1 MDIWITGIGSISSA
15 GAGSNVLFNATLES
29 SINTRTIKVRSGE
42 VQSNIPVCSVD
53 DSSLLLPPFKGINKL
68 DRTSQLAIAAANEA
82 WVQSGLHESQV
93 DSDRISVIAGTSRG
107 PVGKWEETYKRQV
120 SRKVQLPSFAATGTM
135 AALSGSMS
143 QFLGATGTSLTL
155 SSTCSSGA
163 SAIGIGAGLII
174 AGSCDVAIVGGSE
187 SVINEA
193 IISVMKSAGLLGY
206 DRIDEKTCKPF
217 DVDRN
222 GLVVGEGAGF
232 LVIESSDHVRKRKG
246 NPLAKLSGWASALSQ
261 SGKVGVEESGLGLAK
276 TINNTITMAQIDPSE
291 INYINAH
298 GTGTILNDL
307 CEAKAFNQIGS
318 LSDAPVSSIKPI
330 TGHCLGA
337 SPALEAVLCVMSLK
351 EGSLPHTANLENVDP
366 QINLNLVKGTPQVMQ
381 KKHVLSTSL
390 GFWGNHSS
398 ILFSSVS

>member
-1 MDIWITGIGSISSA
+1 MDIWITGIGSICSA
-15 GAGSNVLFNATLES
+15 GAGSNALFNATLKS

-42 VQSNIPVCSVD
+42 EQSNIPVCSVND
-53 DSSLLLPPFKGINKL
+53 GSLCLPQFKGINKL
-68 DRTSQLAIAAANEA
+68 DRTAKLAIAAANEA
-82 WVQSGLHESQV
+82 WLQSGLNESEI
-93 DSDRISVIAGTSRG
+93 DPDRISVIAGTSRG
-107 PVGKWEETYKRQV
+107 PVEKWEETYKRQV
-120 SRKVQLPSFAATGTM
+120 AGKVQLPSLAATGTM

-143 QFLGATGTSLTL
+143 QFLGARGTSLTL

-163 SAIGIGAGLII
+163 SAIGIGAGLIV
-174 AGSCDVAIVGGSE
+174 AGSSDVAIVGGAE

-193 IISVMKSAGLLGY
+193 IISVMKSAGLLGN
-206 DRIDEKTCKPF
+206 DAIDEKTCKPF

-246 NPLAKLSGWASALSQ
+246 NPLAKLSGWASALSL
-261 SGKVGVEESGLGLAK
+261 SGKVGVEESGEGLAK
-276 TINNTITMAQIDPSE
+276 TINNSIIMAQIDPSE

-307 CEAKAFNQIGS
+307 CESKAFNQIEG
-318 LSDAPVSSIKPI
+318 LSNVPVSSIKPI

-337 SPALEAVLCVMSLK
+337 SPGLEAVLSVMSLK
-351 EGSLPHTANLENVDP
+351 ECYLPHTTNLENPDP
-366 QINLNLVKGTPQVMQ
+366 QINLNLVKGTSQ
-381 KKHVLSTSL
+381 KVKMNHVLSTSL

>member
-1 MDIWITGIGSISSA
+1 MDIWITGIGSICSA
-15 GAGSNVLFNATLES
+15 GAGSNALFNAALKS
-29 SINTRTIKVRSGE
+29 SINTRIIKVRSGE

-53 DSSLLLPPFKGINKL
+53 DNSLYLPGIKGINKL
-68 DRTSQLAIAAANEA
+68 DRTAKLAIVAGNEA
-82 WVQSGLHESQV
+82 WVQSGLNEAQIEP
-93 DSDRISVIAGTSRG
+93 DRISVVAGTSRG

-120 SRKVQLPSFAATGTM
+120 SGKVQLPSFAATGTM

-143 QFLGATGTSLTL
+143 QFIGATGASLTL

-174 AGSCDVAIVGGSE
+174 GGSCDVSIVGGAE

-206 DRIDEKTCKPF
+206 DAIDEKTCKPF
-217 DVDRN
+217 DIDRN

-232 LVIESSDHVRKRKG
+232 LVIESSDHVRKRSG
-246 NPLAKLSGWASALSQ
+246 NPIAKLSGWASGLSQ
-261 SGKVGVEESGLGLAK
+261 SGKVGVEQSGAGLAK
-276 TINNTITMAQIDPSE
+276 TINNTIRMAQIEPSE

-298 GTGTILNDL
+298 GTGTVLNDI
-307 CEAKAFNQIGS
+307 CESKAFNQIGA
-318 LSDAPVSSIKPI
+318 LSNVPVSSIKPI

-337 SPALEAVLCVMSLK
+337 SPALEAVLSVMSLK
-351 EGSLPHTANLENVDP
+351 EGSLPHTTNLQTADS
-366 QINLNLVKGTPQVMQ
+366 QISLNLVKGTSQVME
-381 KKHVLSTSL
+381 KNHVLSTSL
-390 GFWGNHSS
+390 GFWGNHAS